1 MKTLLMI
8 AWRNVWRNK
17 LRSSIVIASVVLGIW
32 SGLFIM
38 AMVSGMNDQRLSSF
52 INTNLSH
59 IQIHNAGF
67 QENFDKKD
75 TIIGSNTLL
84 KEIDTMN
91 NVTAYAKRL
100 VLQGMASTAHGNY
113 GVKIMGIFPDKEK
126 NVTDI
131 SEKLVQGT
139 YLYKLKRNPIIIGE
153 KLANKLGVKVNSKV
167 VLNFQDSNNNTVS
180 TGFRVEGIFKTINSS
195 FDEENVFVKY
205 DDLAPL
211 VSLSGKYHE
220 IAILC
225 DNITETETVEN
236 QIKTNNSVESWDQLS
251 PELGYA
257 QEAMS
262 NFIYIFMGIILL
274 ALAFGIVNT
283 MLMAVLER
291 KREIGM
297 LLSVGMDK
305 RKVFTM
311 IILET
316 LFLAFIAALLGV
328 LLSIWTIE
336 YFGRNGIN
344 LSAVA
349 KGLESL
355 GMGARVFTKLPF
367 AMYVDITLMTLS
379 VALIAAIIP
388 ARRALKLNPA
398 EAVKAI

>member
-84 KEIDTMN
+84 KEIDTMSH
-91 NVTAYAKRL
+91 VTAYTKRL

>member
-113 GVKIMGIFPDKEK
+113 GVKIMGIFPDEEK

-225 DNITETETVEN
+225 DNITETETVKS

-257 QEAMS
+257 QETMS

>member
-84 KEIDTMN
+84 KEIDTMSH
-91 NVTAYAKRL
+91 VTAYAKRL

-379 VALIAAIIP
+379 VALIAAVIP

>member
-84 KEIDTMN
+84 KEIDTMSH
-91 NVTAYAKRL
+91 VTAYTKRL

-113 GVKIMGIFPDKEK
+113 GVKIMGIFPDEEK

-167 VLNFQDSNNNTVS
+167 VLNFQDSNNNTIA

-225 DNITETETVEN
+225 DNITETETVKS

-257 QEAMS
+257 QETMS

>member
-84 KEIDTMN
+84 KEIDTMSH
-91 NVTAYAKRL
+91 VTAYTKRL

-379 VALIAAIIP
+379 VALIAAVIP

>member
-113 GVKIMGIFPDKEK
+113 GVKIMGIFPDEEK

-167 VLNFQDSNNNTVS
+167 VLNFQDSNNNTIA

-225 DNITETETVEN
+225 DNITETETVKS

-257 QEAMS
+257 QETMS

>member
-113 GVKIMGIFPDKEK
+113 GVKIMGIFPDEEK

-167 VLNFQDSNNNTVS
+167 VLNFQDSNNNTIA

>member
-52 INTNLSH
+52 INPNLSH

-84 KEIDTMN
+84 KEIDTMSH
-91 NVTAYAKRL
+91 VTAYTKRL

>member
-38 AMVSGMNDQRLSSF
+38 AMVSGLNDQRLSSF

-84 KEIDTMN
+84 KEIDTMSH
-91 NVTAYAKRL
+91 VTAYTKRL

-316 LFLAFIAALLGV
+316 LFLAFIAASLGV

>member
-84 KEIDTMN
+84 KEIDTMSH
-91 NVTAYAKRL
+91 VTAYTKRL

-336 YFGRNGIN
+336 YFGRHGIN

-379 VALIAAIIP
+379 VALIAAVIP

-398 EAVKAI
+398 EAVK

>member
-84 KEIDTMN
+84 KEIDTMSH
-91 NVTAYAKRL
+91 VTAYTKRL

-225 DNITETETVEN
+225 DNITETETVKS

-257 QEAMS
+257 QETMS

>member
-1 MKTLLMI
+1 
-8 AWRNVWRNK
+8 
-17 LRSSIVIASVVLGIW
+17 
-32 SGLFIM
+32 
-38 AMVSGMNDQRLSSF
+38 
-52 INTNLSH
+52 LSH

-84 KEIDTMN
+84 KEIDTMSH
-91 NVTAYAKRL
+91 VTAYTKRL

-262 NFIYIFMGIILL
+262 NFMGIILL

-336 YFGRNGIN
+336 YFGRHGIN

-379 VALIAAIIP
+379 VALIAAVIP

>member
-84 KEIDTMN
+84 KEIDTMSH
-91 NVTAYAKRL
+91 VTAYTKRL

-379 VALIAAIIP
+379 VALIAAIIT

>member
-113 GVKIMGIFPDKEK
+113 GVKIMGIFPDEEK

-225 DNITETETVEN
+225 DNITETETVKS

-257 QEAMS
+257 QETMS

-349 KGLESL
+349 NGLESL

>member
-113 GVKIMGIFPDKEK
+113 GVKIMGIFPDEEK

-225 DNITETETVEN
+225 DNITETETVKS

>member
-1 MKTLLMI
+1 M
-8 AWRNVWRNK
+8 
-17 LRSSIVIASVVLGIW
+17 
-32 SGLFIM
+32 
-38 AMVSGMNDQRLSSF
+38 
-52 INTNLSH
+52 
-59 IQIHNAGF
+59 
-67 QENFDKKD
+67 
-75 TIIGSNTLL
+75 
-84 KEIDTMN
+84 
-91 NVTAYAKRL
+91 
-100 VLQGMASTAHGNY
+100 
-113 GVKIMGIFPDKEK
+113 
-126 NVTDI
+126 
-131 SEKLVQGT
+131 QGT

-336 YFGRNGIN
+336 YFGRHGIN

-349 KGLESL
+349 KKGFKIKSGRGRES
-355 GMGARVFTKLPF
+355 
-367 AMYVDITLMTLS
+367 Y
-379 VALIAAIIP
+379 LI
-388 ARRALKLNPA
+388 KF
-398 EAVKAI
+398 KTQQK

>member
-1 MKTLLMI
+1 MI

-84 KEIDTMN
+84 KEIDTMSH
-91 NVTAYAKRL
+91 VTAYTKRL

>member
-1 MKTLLMI
+1 
-8 AWRNVWRNK
+8 
-17 LRSSIVIASVVLGIW
+17 
-32 SGLFIM
+32 
-38 AMVSGMNDQRLSSF
+38 
-52 INTNLSH
+52 
-59 IQIHNAGF
+59 
-67 QENFDKKD
+67 
-75 TIIGSNTLL
+75 
-84 KEIDTMN
+84 
-91 NVTAYAKRL
+91 
-100 VLQGMASTAHGNY
+100 
-113 GVKIMGIFPDKEK
+113 
-126 NVTDI
+126 
-131 SEKLVQGT
+131 
-139 YLYKLKRNPIIIGE
+139 
-153 KLANKLGVKVNSKV
+153 
-167 VLNFQDSNNNTVS
+167 
-180 TGFRVEGIFKTINSS
+180 
-195 FDEENVFVKY
+195 
-205 DDLAPL
+205 
-211 VSLSGKYHE
+211 
-220 IAILC
+220 
-225 DNITETETVEN
+225 
-236 QIKTNNSVESWDQLS
+236 
-251 PELGYA
+251 LGYA

>member
-84 KEIDTMN
+84 KEIDTMSH
-91 NVTAYAKRL
+91 VTAYTKRL

-225 DNITETETVEN
+225 DNITETETVKS

-379 VALIAAIIP
+379 VALIAAVIP

>member
-84 KEIDTMN
+84 KEIDTMSH
-91 NVTAYAKRL
+91 VTAYTKRL

-344 LSAVA
+344 LSSVA

-388 ARRALKLNPA
+388 ARRALKLNLA

>member
-84 KEIDTMN
+84 KEIDTMSH
-91 NVTAYAKRL
+91 VTAYTKRL

-336 YFGRNGIN
+336 YFGRHGIN

>member
-84 KEIDTMN
+84 KEIDTMSH
-91 NVTAYAKRL
+91 VTAYTKRL

-225 DNITETETVEN
+225 DNITESETVEN
-236 QIKTNNSVESWDQLS
+236 
-251 PELGYA
+251 P
-257 QEAMS
+257 
-262 NFIYIFMGIILL
+262 
-274 ALAFGIVNT
+274 
-283 MLMAVLER
+283 
-291 KREIGM
+291 
-297 LLSVGMDK
+297 
-305 RKVFTM
+305 
-311 IILET
+311 T
-316 LFLAFIAALLGV
+316 LFIELA
-328 LLSIWTIE
+328 SN
-336 YFGRNGIN
+336 R
-344 LSAVA
+344 S
-349 KGLESL
+349 
-355 GMGARVFTKLPF
+355 P
-367 AMYVDITLMTLS
+367 
-379 VALIAAIIP
+379 
-388 ARRALKLNPA
+388 
-398 EAVKAI
+398 

>member
-84 KEIDTMN
+84 KEIDTMSH
-91 NVTAYAKRL
+91 VTAYTKRL

-336 YFGRNGIN
+336 YFGRHGIN

-379 VALIAAIIP
+379 VALIAAVIP

>member
-84 KEIDTMN
+84 KEIDTMSH
-91 NVTAYAKRL
+91 VTAYTKRL

-336 YFGRNGIN
+336 CFGRNGIN

>member
-84 KEIDTMN
+84 KEIDTMSH
-91 NVTAYAKRL
+91 VTAYTKRL

-316 LFLAFIAALLGV
+316 LLGV

>member
-84 KEIDTMN
+84 KEIDTMSH
-91 NVTAYAKRL
+91 VTAYTKRL

-225 DNITETETVEN
+225 DNITETETVKS

-316 LFLAFIAALLGV
+316 LFLAFIAARLGV

-336 YFGRNGIN
+336 YFGRHGIN

-379 VALIAAIIP
+379 VALIAAVIP

>member
-84 KEIDTMN
+84 KEIDTMSH
-91 NVTAYAKRL
+91 VTAYTKRL

-113 GVKIMGIFPDKEK
+113 GVKIMGIFPDEEK

-225 DNITETETVEN
+225 DNITETETVKS

-257 QEAMS
+257 QETMS

>member
-84 KEIDTMN
+84 KEIDTMSH
-91 NVTAYAKRL
+91 VTAYTKRL

-328 LLSIWTIE
+328 LLSIRTIE